1 VKAVSKFYAQFEP
14 IVWGVLLSC
23 RKKETNRYRRAPI
36 GQGQH
41 GQIRP
46 TASWEADVTLIP
58 RESTKLESIR
68 HAHGGWFRHS
78 TGHSR
83 DSNVGSTFAFPGGWL
98 DGLLSVEISSA
109 TIGERHAHTT
119 GAPSW
124 VSSARPQTSIPVHTL
139 DRNTHK
145 RRNAG

>member
-109 TIGERHAHTT
+109 TIGERHAHAT
-119 GAPSW
+119 GARSW
-124 VSSARPQTSIPVHTL
+124 VSSGWPRTSIRSIPLTATPTRGETL
-139 DRNTHK
+139 
-145 RRNAG
+145 G